1 MLDTDSESVVLEDR
15 NTLNHTYDTVYSL
28 LGIFQRMQA
37 IADRTVVLGE
47 IRGDLVTVTDN
58 VSEDLR
64 DLYRFDFANLSS
76 DNKFAD
82 PIDYYAVINNCNY
95 FLANADTTFYRNQ
108 QSVFLKEYISVLSL
122 RAWTYLQLAQV
133 YGRVA
138 AVAPAP
144 ARPGSFRARRNCAS
158 PP

>member
-1 MLDTDSESVVLEDR
+1 MKTKTIFSVILSAFIASTAISCADMLDTDSESVVLEDR

-64 DLYRFDFANLSS
+64 DL
-76 DNKFAD
+76 
-82 PIDYYAVINNCNY
+82 
-95 FLANADTTFYRNQ
+95 
-108 QSVFLKEYISVLSL
+108 
-122 RAWTYLQLAQV
+122 
-133 YGRVA
+133 
-138 AVAPAP
+138 
-144 ARPGSFRARRNCAS
+144 
-158 PP
+158 